1 MSGFVEGTTLGDLVL
16 RAAERHGDR
25 VAVVFPERAATFRE
39 LADASLEIAR
49 GLIALG
55 VERGDHVGIF
65 MPNSFEMIHAL
76 FGAALTGAVVCP
88 VNARYK
94 AAELRYVIENA
105 DHRVLLTSDLA
116 DEHVD
121 FPGLVHNAFPA
132 LAEADPERLELPVAP
147 ALRQVVLFGERQVP
161 GMLSRER
168 LRELAATV
176 SPATVDE
183 RRACVRLRD
192 EGVILYTSGTTANPK
207 GCVITHEAIVRSALA
222 VGERE
227 ELTADDVV
235 WDPLPLFHTSG
246 LQPLMHCLDVGA
258 LFVCMTHFEPDAA
271 LVQIREHRPTVI
283 KAIFMPVMAA
293 IVNHPD
299 FRLVDHEA
307 IRIAAVI
314 GPPDTVRLVYDAFP
328 NAVVEGAYGL
338 AEGGGYVATNAMD
351 ETEEQQLYTIGPPYP
366 GILVRTMDAETG
378 ELLPPGVA
386 GELVVKG
393 FSTME
398 RYHKDPERTAEVLPP
413 DGWLRTGD
421 RGVVRADKRIE
432 FIGRMKEMIRVGGEN
447 VGPQEIEGFLSTH
460 PAVHLVQAVGI
471 PDARLD
477 EVAAAFVELKPG
489 ATATE
494 EELIAYCRGQIANF
508 KVPRYVRFIDEWP
521 MSATKI
527 QRFRLRDQLIAEL
540 GLEPLRRP

>member
-1 MSGFVEGTTLGDLVL
+1 MTAFVEGTTFGDLVL
-16 RAAERHGDR
+16 RAAQRHGDR
-25 VAVVFPERAATFRE
+25 TAVVFPGRSETFRE
-39 LADASLEIAR
+39 LADASVEVAR

-55 VERGDHVGIF
+55 VEPGDHVGIF

-76 FGAALTGAVVCP
+76 FGAALAGAVVCP

-105 DHRVLLTSDLA
+105 DHRVLLTSNLV

-121 FPGLVHNAFPA
+121 FPGLIQDAFA
-132 LAEADPERLELPVAP
+132 GLAASDPERLSLAEAP
-147 ALRQVVLFGERQVP
+147 ELRQVVLMGTRDAP
-161 GMLSRER
+161 GMLAHARFA
-168 LRELAATV
+168 ELAATV
-176 SPATVDE
+176 SPEAVDE

-192 EGVILYTSGTTANPK
+192 EGIILYTSGTTANPK
-207 GCVITHEAIVRSALA
+207 GCVITHEAIVRSALGVA
-222 VGERE
+222 ARE
-227 ELTADDVV
+227 ELTASDVV

-246 LQPLMHCLDVGA
+246 LQPMMYCLDIGA

-271 LVQIREHRPTVI
+271 LAQIREHRPTVI

-299 FRLVDHEA
+299 FPLADHDA

-328 NAVVEGAYGL
+328 NAVIEGAYGL
-338 AEGGGYVATNAMD
+338 AECGGYVSTNAMD
-351 ETEEQQLYTIGPPYP
+351 ESEEQQLYTIGPPYP
-366 GILVRTMDAETG
+366 GILIRAMDTETG
-378 ELLPPGVA
+378 AFLPPGVP

-393 FSTME
+393 FTNME

-421 RGVVRADKRIE
+421 RGVIREDRRIE

-447 VGPQEIEGFLSTH
+447 VGPQEIEGYLSTH

-489 ATATE
+489 ASATE

-508 KVPRYVRFIDEWP
+508 KVPRYVRFVDEWP

-527 QRFRLRDQLIAEL
+527 QKFRLRELIAEEL
-540 GLEPLRRP
+540 AASKARA